1 MQKIVAALSGALV
14 LALVVIAY
22 LLGQRSAPPA
32 APGGASPV
40 PAPLVATRELPPPP
54 EPRAGPPP
62 ASASASTPA
71 PAPAPAP
78 VDPRE
83 VRVITNEAG
92 EVLIANGRSA
102 SSPPAE
108 AAPAPRAPPAP
119 GTEATE
125 ASVPAG
131 AAPSVEAYFE
141 RMDALQAGP
150 AEDDAKSFSQEL
162 ITSMLRNDYSGFD
175 RLAEDLDRAEQQARG
190 IKPPAACA
198 EYHNRLIGY
207 LGESRQLMTGMRD
220 AIRTKNLDAL
230 NDLSA
235 RASKLQDQVRS
246 LKDLEKSLR
255 GS

>member
-32 APGGASPV
+32 APAGAP
-40 PAPLVATRELPPPP
+40 PAPLAATREPPPPP
-54 EPRAGPPP
+54 EPRAAPSPSPP
-62 ASASASTPA
+62 
-71 PAPAPAP
+71 PAP

-102 SSPPAE
+102 SPPPAE
-108 AAPAPRAPPAP
+108 AAPAPPPP
-119 GTEATE
+119 RTETV
-125 ASVPAG
+125 VPAG

-150 AEDDAKSFSQEL
+150 ADGDAKSFSQEL
-162 ITSMLRNDYSGFD
+162 ISSMLRNDYSGFD

-190 IKPPAACA
+190 VKPPTSCA
-198 EYHNRLIGY
+198 EYHNRLIEY